1 MFFQRRLRV
10 VILPFEFLL
19 NFRICDLAQVT
30 RMNRVTRLNNWLR
43 PVCLAVFFVPSHASC
58 QPQSELAGLYD
69 QARGLEKHS
78 DYAAAERI
86 YLKALELAPG
96 NPETLKR
103 LGIVEQTEMR
113 FEESITHFKQA
124 LSRDAQ
130 YLEVN
135 FFLGVSYFGQNDFA
149 NAIQSFQQELATAK
163 PHRRCRYY
171 LGLAFQSAG
180 RTEEAIAAFNG
191 AVTQTPND
199 ADSLYELARIYKN
212 ASIHVIDRLRIL
224 DPDSF
229 QLHALLGEM
238 DADGEHYT
246 DAIKEYQAAL
256 AKRPDA
262 TGIHFA
268 IGVAYWIQRQ
278 FEPAKIEFLE
288 AYKENPNDSLTNL
301 YLGDIAVQDR
311 EFGDAMKYLDI
322 AEKGQVELFR
332 VHLLLGECYRGQHQ
346 LEKAK
351 AEFLT
356 AVKADSNAA
365 EVHYLLAQVY
375 QELKDPEASTKEF
388 AEFERLSR
396 LDKER
401 SLENGPQN

>member
-1 MFFQRRLRV
+1 
-10 VILPFEFLL
+10 
-19 NFRICDLAQVT
+19 
-30 RMNRVTRLNNWLR
+30 MNRVTRLNTWLR
-43 PVCLAVFFVPSHASC
+43 LVCLAVFFLPSHVSC
-58 QPQSELAGLYD
+58 RPQSELAALYD
-69 QARGLEKHS
+69 QARTLEKHS
-78 DYAAAERI
+78 DYAAAESV

-103 LGIVEQTEMR
+103 LGIVEQTEMK
-113 FEESITHFKQA
+113 FDESIIHFKQA

-130 YLEVN
+130 YAEVN
-135 FFLGVSYFGQNDFA
+135 FFLGVSYLGQNDFA

-180 RTEEAIAAFNG
+180 RMEEAMAAFNR
-191 AVTQTPND
+191 AVTENPKD

-246 DAIKEYQAAL
+246 DAIREYQAAL

-278 FEPAKIEFLE
+278 FEPAKKEFLE
-288 AYKENPNDSLTNL
+288 AYKENPNDPLTNL
-301 YLGDIAVQDR
+301 YLGDIAVRDR
-311 EFGDAMKYLDI
+311 EFDDAMKYLDI
-322 AEKGQVELFR
+322 AEKGQVESFR
-332 VHLLLGECYRGQHQ
+332 VHLLLGECYRDQHQ

-401 SLENGPQN
+401 SLESGPQN

>member
-1 MFFQRRLRV
+1 
-10 VILPFEFLL
+10 
-19 NFRICDLAQVT
+19 
-30 RMNRVTRLNNWLR
+30 MNRVTRLNTWLR
-43 PVCLAVFFVPSHASC
+43 LVCLAVFFLPSHVSC
-58 QPQSELAGLYD
+58 RPQSELAALYN
-69 QARGLEKHS
+69 QARTLEKHS
-78 DYAAAERI
+78 DYAAAESV

-103 LGIVEQTEMR
+103 LGIVEQTEMK
-113 FEESITHFKQA
+113 FDESIIHFKQA

-130 YLEVN
+130 YAEVN
-135 FFLGVSYFGQNDFA
+135 FFLGVSYLGQNDFA

-180 RTEEAIAAFNG
+180 RMEEAMAAFNG
-191 AVTQTPND
+191 AVTENSKD

-246 DAIKEYQAAL
+246 DAIREYQAAL

-278 FEPAKIEFLE
+278 FEPAKKEFLE
-288 AYKENPNDSLTNL
+288 AYKENSNDPLTNL
-301 YLGDIAVQDR
+301 YLGDIAVRDR
-311 EFGDAMKYLDI
+311 EFDDAMKYLDI
-322 AEKGQVELFR
+322 AEKGQVESFR
-332 VHLLLGECYRGQHQ
+332 VHLLLGECYRDQHQ

-401 SLENGPQN
+401 SLESGPQN

>member
-1 MFFQRRLRV
+1 
-10 VILPFEFLL
+10 
-19 NFRICDLAQVT
+19 
-30 RMNRVTRLNNWLR
+30 MNRVTRRNNWLR
-43 PVCLAVFFVPSHASC
+43 LVCLAVLFVPSHVSC
-58 QPQSELAGLYD
+58 QPQSELAALYD
-69 QARGLEKHS
+69 QAKALEKQS
-78 DYAAAERI
+78 DYAAAERV

-103 LGIVEQTEMR
+103 LGIVEQTEMKL
-113 FEESITHFKQA
+113 EESTTHFKQA

-130 YLEVN
+130 YSEAN
-135 FFLGVSYFGQNDFA
+135 FFLGVSYFGLNDFA

-171 LGLAFQSAG
+171 LGLASQSAG
-180 RTEEAIAAFNG
+180 RMEEAIAAFNG
-191 AVTQTPND
+191 AVTENPND
-199 ADSLYELARIYKN
+199 ADALYELARIYKN

-224 DPDSF
+224 DSDSF

-238 DADGEHYT
+238 DADGDRYT

-278 FEPAKIEFLE
+278 FEPAKKEFLE

-301 YLGDIAVQDR
+301 YLGDIAVRDR
-311 EFGDAMKYLDI
+311 EFGVAMKYLDI
-322 AEKGQVELFR
+322 ADKGQVELFR

-356 AVKADSNAA
+356 AVKADSSAA

-401 SLENGPQN
+401 LLGSGPQN

>member
-1 MFFQRRLRV
+1 
-10 VILPFEFLL
+10 
-19 NFRICDLAQVT
+19 
-30 RMNRVTRLNNWLR
+30 
-43 PVCLAVFFVPSHASC
+43 
-58 QPQSELAGLYD
+58 
-69 QARGLEKHS
+69 
-78 DYAAAERI
+78 
-86 YLKALELAPG
+86 
-96 NPETLKR
+96 
-103 LGIVEQTEMR
+103 
-113 FEESITHFKQA
+113 
-124 LSRDAQ
+124 
-130 YLEVN
+130 
-135 FFLGVSYFGQNDFA
+135 
-149 NAIQSFQQELATAK
+149 
-163 PHRRCRYY
+163 
-171 LGLAFQSAG
+171 
-180 RTEEAIAAFNG
+180 
-191 AVTQTPND
+191 
-199 ADSLYELARIYKN
+199 
-212 ASIHVIDRLRIL
+212 VIDRLRIL

-401 SLENGPQN
+401 PLESGPQN

>member
-1 MFFQRRLRV
+1 M
-10 VILPFEFLL
+10 
-19 NFRICDLAQVT
+19 AQVT
-30 RMNRVTRLNNWLR
+30 GMNRVTRLNTWLR
-43 PVCLAVFFVPSHASC
+43 LVFLAVFFLPSHVSC
-58 QPQSELAGLYD
+58 RPQSELAALYD
-69 QARGLEKHS
+69 QARTLEKHS
-78 DYAAAERI
+78 DYAAAESV

-103 LGIVEQTEMR
+103 LGIVEQTEMK
-113 FEESITHFKQA
+113 FDESIIHFKQA

-130 YLEVN
+130 YAEVN
-135 FFLGVSYFGQNDFA
+135 FFLGVSYLGQNDFA

-180 RTEEAIAAFNG
+180 RMEEAMAAFNG
-191 AVTQTPND
+191 AVTENPKD

-246 DAIKEYQAAL
+246 DAIREYQAAL

-278 FEPAKIEFLE
+278 FEPAKKEFLE
-288 AYKENPNDSLTNL
+288 AYKENPNDPLTNL
-301 YLGDIAVQDR
+301 YLGDIAVRDR
-311 EFGDAMKYLDI
+311 EFDDAMKYLDI
-322 AEKGQVELFR
+322 AEKGQVESFR
-332 VHLLLGECYRGQHQ
+332 VHLLLGECYRDQHQ

-401 SLENGPQN
+401 SLESGPQN

>member
-1 MFFQRRLRV
+1 
-10 VILPFEFLL
+10 
-19 NFRICDLAQVT
+19 
-30 RMNRVTRLNNWLR
+30 MNRVTRLNTWLR
-43 PVCLAVFFVPSHASC
+43 LVCLAVFFLPSHVSC
-58 QPQSELAGLYD
+58 RPQSELAALYN
-69 QARGLEKHS
+69 QARTLEKHS
-78 DYAAAERI
+78 DYAAAESV

-103 LGIVEQTEMR
+103 LGIVEQTEMK
-113 FEESITHFKQA
+113 FDESIIHFKQA

-130 YLEVN
+130 YAEVN
-135 FFLGVSYFGQNDFA
+135 FFLGVSYLGQNDFA

-180 RTEEAIAAFNG
+180 RMEEAMAAFNG
-191 AVTQTPND
+191 AVTENPKD

-246 DAIKEYQAAL
+246 DAIREYQAAL

-278 FEPAKIEFLE
+278 FEPAKKEFLE
-288 AYKENPNDSLTNL
+288 AYKENSNDPLTNL
-301 YLGDIAVQDR
+301 YLGDIAVRDR
-311 EFGDAMKYLDI
+311 EFDDAMKYLDI
-322 AEKGQVELFR
+322 AEKGQVESFR
-332 VHLLLGECYRGQHQ
+332 VHLLLGECYRDQHQ

-401 SLENGPQN
+401 SLESGPQN

>member
-1 MFFQRRLRV
+1 
-10 VILPFEFLL
+10 
-19 NFRICDLAQVT
+19 
-30 RMNRVTRLNNWLR
+30 MNRVTTLNICLRLA
-43 PVCLAVFFVPSHASC
+43 CLAAFFVPSYVSC
-58 QPQSELAGLYD
+58 HPQSDLAALYD
-69 QARGLEKHS
+69 QARALEQVG
-78 DYAAAERI
+78 DYVAAERV
-86 YLKALELAPG
+86 YLRALELAPG
-96 NPETLKR
+96 NPETSKR
-103 LGIVEQTEMR
+103 LGIVEQTELK
-113 FEESITHFKQA
+113 FNESVAHFRQVLLKNA
-124 LSRDAQ
+124 E
-130 YLEVN
+130 YPEVN
-135 FFLGVSYFGQNDFA
+135 FFLGVSYLGQNDLT
-149 NAIQSFQQELATAK
+149 NAIQSFQQELTTAK

-180 RTEEAIAAFNG
+180 RMEEAISAFNG
-191 AVTQTPND
+191 AVAENPKD
-199 ADSLYELARIYKN
+199 ADALYELARIYKN
-212 ASIHVIDRLRIL
+212 ASIQVIDRLRTL

-238 DADGEHYT
+238 HADGERYS

-278 FEPAKIEFLE
+278 IEPAKKEFLE
-288 AYKENPNDSLTNL
+288 AYKENPKDPLTNL
-301 YLGDIAVQDR
+301 YLGDIAVRDR
-311 EFGDAMKYLDI
+311 EYGNALKYLDL
-322 AEKGQVELFR
+322 AEKGQVDLFR
-332 VHLLLGECYRGQHQ
+332 VHLLLGKCYRGQHE

-356 AVKADSNAA
+356 AIAADSNAA

-375 QELKDPEASTKEF
+375 QDLKDPEASTKEF

-401 SLENGPQN
+401 SLGSGPQN